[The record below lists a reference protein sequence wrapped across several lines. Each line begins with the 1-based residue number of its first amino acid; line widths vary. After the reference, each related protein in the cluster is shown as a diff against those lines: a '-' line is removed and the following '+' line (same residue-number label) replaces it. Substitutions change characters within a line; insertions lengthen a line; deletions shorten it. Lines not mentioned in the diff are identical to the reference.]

1 MMKQSSFTMEVLY
14 DKEGNVTDPDEIS
27 KIVIEFFR
35 QWFAAS
41 TEDDVRDDQ
50 VANFSARENE
60 AGWFKLA
67 ERLGIPW
74 DHAKEVLEGM
84 KDKESNEEILEESK
98 ELDKYIPSFDEFNAY
113 IGTLDPNSAGG
124 PSGLTYL
131 LVQQW
136 PKNVRMRV
144 YDALAEAWKSRVSVP
159 GWGQE
164 MASTHSQGLGPWA

>member
-1 MMKQSSFTMEVLY
+1 MSLIQKRSPRLLQNS
-14 DKEGNVTDPDEIS
+14 
-27 KIVIEFFR
+27 FR
-35 QWFAAS
+35 QWFASS

-113 IGTLDPNSAGG
+113 IETLNPN
-124 PSGLTYL
+124 
-131 LVQQW
+131 
-136 PKNVRMRV
+136 
-144 YDALAEAWKSRVSVP
+144 
-159 GWGQE
+159 
-164 MASTHSQGLGPWA
+164 